1 MMPPLEC
8 NLDAAVNKLA
18 ELPLSDTPRPEQPVS
33 QWYAAYTNPRHEKYV
48 ARQLDERSIDSFLP
62 LYRSLRR
69 WKDRRKQIEL
79 PLFPGYLRRRCACRK
94 PGIGMLTQAASD
106 LGLSLPDSY
115 MVGDGLTDIEA
126 GTRAGCNTVFVGRWK
141 CEHCQFMHPPGLTPT
156 FIAKDLWEAVQ
167 LIRSDLYHSEPAESY
182 SSPSLDNLVQKIG

>member
-1 MMPPLEC
+1 MPPLEC

-79 PLFPGYLRRRCACRK
+79 PLFPGYVFVHFDLQQRLR
-94 PGIGMLTQAASD
+94 I
-106 LGLSLPDSY
+106 LGLPGVVRLVSFNGQPATLP
-115 MVGDGLTDIEA
+115 
-126 GTRAGCNTVFVGRWK
+126 
-141 CEHCQFMHPPGLTPT
+141 EHDNPP
-156 FIAKDLWEAVQ
+156 I
-167 LIRSDLYHSEPAESY
+167 
-182 SSPSLDNLVQKIG
+182 